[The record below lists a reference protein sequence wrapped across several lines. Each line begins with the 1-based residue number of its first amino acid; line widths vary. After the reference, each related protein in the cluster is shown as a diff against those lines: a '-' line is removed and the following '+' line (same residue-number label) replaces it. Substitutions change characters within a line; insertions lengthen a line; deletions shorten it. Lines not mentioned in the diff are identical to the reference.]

1 MSADQWTADT
11 LVGWITKSLTD
22 GAGQPVSLAE
32 AVGGI
37 GYLEGVHQ
45 TCLLLNASQTW
56 DEVARRLVEAGVLEM
71 GQRRF
76 TSGLAEVTAS

>member
-11 LVGWITKSLTD
+11 LVAWITKSLTD

-71 GQRRF
+71 RQRRF

>member
-1 MSADQWTADT
+1 MSADEWTADT
-11 LVGWITKSLTD
+11 LVAWITRSLTD

-56 DEVARRLVEAGVLEM
+56 DEVARRLVEAGVLDI

-76 TSGLAEVTAS
+76 TGGLAEVAAS